1 MRHVLIV
8 DDETNVLQA
17 LRRSLA
23 AAFRGE
29 AISFEFFSDPL
40 EALGRVRER
49 GFAVVMADFRMPG
62 MDGVSFL
69 KQVRELQPDAI
80 RLVLSA
86 STDFSTVLEA
96 VNGAEVERY
105 LVKPWSD
112 KELEEQLRQAL
123 DRQAQ
128 RCESSELADAARLQR
143 AQITPEEMERRRLER
158 EEPGITRVNWGPDGS
173 VLLD

>member
-1 MRHVLIV
+1 MKSIMIV
-8 DDETNVLQA
+8 DDETYVLQA

-23 AAFRGE
+23 SAFRGE
-29 AISFEFFSDPL
+29 LVAFEFFSDPH
-40 EALGRVRER
+40 EALER
-49 GFAVVMADFRMPG
+49 AAERSFAVVMADFRMPG
-62 MDGVSFL
+62 MDGITFL
-69 KQVRELQPDAI
+69 KQIRALQPDAT
-80 RLVLSA
+80 RLILSA

-112 KELEEQLRQAL
+112 AELEQQLRLAME
-123 DRQAQ
+123 RQTE
-128 RCESSELADAARLQR
+128 RSESSVLADEARLQR
-143 AQITPEEMERRRLER
+143 SQITPEELERRRLER